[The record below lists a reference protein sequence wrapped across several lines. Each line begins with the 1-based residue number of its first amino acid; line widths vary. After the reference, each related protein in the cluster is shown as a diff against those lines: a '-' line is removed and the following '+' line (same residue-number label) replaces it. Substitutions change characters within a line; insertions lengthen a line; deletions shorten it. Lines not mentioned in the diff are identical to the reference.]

1 MRRRP
6 AAAGK
11 TGRSA
16 DDLLPLIA
24 DLSLHYSV
32 PAPLSDPLSLILWE
46 NIGYLIDDARRQ
58 ALFDEFRARIGINAG
73 KIARAHH
80 ALLLDIARRGGMRP
94 ETRVE
99 RWRRIAEIVLDA
111 CGGDLSPALRAMSA
125 SKARTLL
132 KRFPSIGDPGADRI
146 LLFCRIDARPSL
158 DSNGLRTLVR
168 LGFVVPEAS
177 YAATYR
183 AAIACLGRMGP
194 RKADWLISAHMLLR
208 EHGRNLCKRAVPL
221 CMACPLDKICAHAPA
236 KGL

>member
-6 AAAGK
+6 AATGKAGS
-11 TGRSA
+11 SA
-16 DDLLPLIA
+16 DDLLSLIA
-24 DLSLHYSV
+24 DLSRHYSFQ
-32 PAPLSDPLSLILWE
+32 APLSDPLSLILWE

-58 ALFDEFRARIGINAG
+58 ALFDEFRSRIGIHAE
-73 KIARAHH
+73 KIARAPH

-99 RWRRIAEIVLDA
+99 RWRCIAEIVLDA
-111 CGGDLSPALRAMSA
+111 CGGDLLAALRELPA

-168 LGFVVPEAS
+168 LGFVVPGSS
-177 YAATYR
+177 YSVTYR
-183 AAIACLGRMGP
+183 AAIACLDRTGP

-221 CMACPLDKICAHAPA
+221 CLACPVDKACAHAPA
-236 KGL
+236 AGL